1 MGRYAV
7 FGAILPRRHAAGT
20 QAGTQEQYAE
30 ERANGWS
37 PEDLAA
43 YRRERER
50 AAGSIVGANE
60 LVGGLVVT
68 EFERPR
74 PRGPVLEGV
83 NSKAYRHAVSGP
95 IRARAREDAAPEL
108 TAEERGGPPRPSSD
122 EYASCRSPRS
132 PRATDSDAARG
143 VSCW

>member
-20 QAGTQEQYAE
+20 QAGTQFSEQYAE

-50 AAGSIVGANE
+50 AAA
-60 LVGGLVVT
+60 
-68 EFERPR
+68 
-74 PRGPVLEGV
+74 PVSAAASAHSLET
-83 NSKAYRHAVSGP
+83 SPPAKPAITSGMQ
-95 IRARAREDAAPEL
+95 AMREIDRNPL
-108 TAEERGGPPRPSSD
+108 
-122 EYASCRSPRS
+122 
-132 PRATDSDAARG
+132 
-143 VSCW
+143 

>member
-7 FGAILPRRHAAGT
+7 SGAIRVREGGTHPEPIENKAPERPRDRPRRRQH
-20 QAGTQEQYAE
+20 
-30 ERANGWS
+30 RDGWS

-108 TAEERGGPPRPSSD
+108 TAEERGGPPR
-122 EYASCRSPRS
+122 
-132 PRATDSDAARG
+132 
-143 VSCW
+143 